1 MSVLNHP
8 SVAGRIE
15 KLKSEVDAYE
25 ETIASLH
32 NTIASMKN
40 EFLLLQNRGMNYAEK
55 VKTTLFDMYKDG
67 DYDEDTILGV
77 MRNLS
82 IDTMITQKFEVN
94 ATFVIDVEVALG
106 DTLNKDAL
114 HWDLDFDVKSTEF
127 QVLDFS
133 SDIIYANIV

>member
-1 MSVLNHP
+1 MSMLDHP
-8 SVAGRIE
+8 SVAGRIA
-15 KLKSEVDAYE
+15 KLQSEVDAYE

-32 NTIASMKN
+32 DTIASMRN
-40 EFLLLQNRGMNYAEK
+40 EALLLQNRGMQYADK
-55 VKTTLFDMYKDG
+55 VKTTLFSMYKDS

-82 IDTMITQKFEVN
+82 IDTRTTQKFEVN
-94 ATFVIDVEVALG
+94 ATFVIDVEGALG

-127 QVLDFS
+127 DVVDFS
-133 SDIIYANIV
+133 SDIIYANVI